1 MYIIGLT
8 GGIAC
13 GKSSVAGTLSR
24 CFGAWT
30 LDIDKVTRWLLEPGG
45 ALFEIYVRH
54 FGRCVVTEAG
64 DLDRR
69 RIGEIIFNDPAEREW
84 INSVSHPLLLNYA
97 RDFLIECSQIGAGLV
112 VLEVPLLFE
121 AGWENLFDEIWAV
134 CTKRQIQIK
143 RLMSRDNLTRQQ
155 AKKRIAAQMSREDI
169 CSRADVVIRNV
180 GKNFEVR
187 QQIFAAMQG
196 RIF

>member
-13 GKSSVAGTLSR
+13 GKSSVAEKLRRIT
-24 CFGAWT
+24 GAMT

-54 FGRCVVTEAG
+54 FGNKIVTDEG
-64 DLDRR
+64 VLDRR
-69 RIGEIIFNDPAEREW
+69 LIGEIIFNNPAEREW
-84 INSVSHPLLLNYA
+84 INSVAHPMLLNLA
-97 RDFLIECSQIGAGLV
+97 RDFFVECSQIGAGLV

-121 AGWENLFDEIWAV
+121 AGWEHLFDEIWAV
-134 CTKRQIQIK
+134 YTKRQLQK
-143 RLMSRDNLTRQQ
+143 RRLMWRDNLTKEQ
-155 AKKRIAAQMSREDI
+155 ALARINAQMSREEV

-180 GKNFEVR
+180 GKNSECVPGL
-187 QQIFAAMQG
+187 M
-196 RIF
+196 